1 MATLDYFFGNRLRRV
16 AGPLAAALL
25 GTTAVASA
33 QQVDVTNVTL
43 DPYFTEQLDV
53 SGFGAENAGVILLT
67 TTTGSILPV
76 FCVDLY
82 HDIYVQS
89 YNPALPY
96 AFGAVTTDSSGPD
109 LGNGNPLKPAQEG
122 AIQAL
127 ATQGYH
133 DYVTNDLN
141 ANDYVAIQGAIWQ
154 IEYTAAVTSTD
165 PNNATAINTLISGD
179 VNWAD
184 SNPLS
189 YTEGLYPVGPGGQ
202 GFGTTQGFVTGVPE
216 ASTWAMMAMGFASLG
231 YAAFR
236 RTGKREP
243 VTA

>member
-43 DPYFTEQLDV
+43 DPYFSEQLDV

-82 HDIYVQS
+82 HIIYAQW

-96 AFGAVTTDSSGPD
+96 AFGPVTTNSSGPD
-109 LGNGNPLKPAQEG
+109 SGTGNSLSPTTQEG

-133 DYVTNDLN
+133 DYVTNDPN

-154 IEYTAAVTSTD
+154 IEYGVAVTSTNSTID
-165 PNNATAINTLISGD
+165 KAISGD
-179 VNWAD
+179 VSWAD
-184 SNPLS
+184 SNPLG

-216 ASTWAMMAMGFASLG
+216 ASTWAMMAMGFAGLG